1 MSSLFYYYMQIKS
14 DWNITI
20 VKLLILIVFFT
31 GVFRTTC
38 VTENQVGE
46 GAPGNGVTA
55 GEGQERT

>member
-1 MSSLFYYYMQIKS
+1 M
-14 DWNITI
+14 
-20 VKLLILIVFFT
+20 KLLILIVFFT